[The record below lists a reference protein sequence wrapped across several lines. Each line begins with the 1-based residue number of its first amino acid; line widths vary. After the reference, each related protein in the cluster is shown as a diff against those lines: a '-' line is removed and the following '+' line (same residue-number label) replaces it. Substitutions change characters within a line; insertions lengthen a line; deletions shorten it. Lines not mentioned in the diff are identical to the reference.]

1 MPIPQKS
8 PHNHCLLPLLPPEIL
23 LSIADYLPTCSLQR
37 FALTSRQLYA
47 TLQVPLHRRLLTDKS
62 LRFTIPRHYSA
73 TALQWASFNGNSDLV
88 KEMLATGVWEVDEIT
103 TGCTDT
109 ALCLAVVTGDEKTVK
124 LLLRCGAVVDWEEA
138 MQKGLRRAYDSFY
151 KAKNTVV
158 LGWVAEEAL
167 RRSKKG
173 RRRVRE

>member
-1 MPIPQKS
+1 
-8 PHNHCLLPLLPPEIL
+8 
-23 LSIADYLPTCSLQR
+23 
-37 FALTSRQLYA
+37 
-47 TLQVPLHRRLLTDKS
+47 
-62 LRFTIPRHYSA
+62 
-73 TALQWASFNGNSDLV
+73 
-88 KEMLATGVWEVDEIT
+88 MLATGVWEVDEIT